1 MLYTS
6 SYGTITPT
14 ETKRLIDF
22 VEKKVRSIKSVPAKP
37 ERRTAK
43 KGAGGKC
50 KGSARTGK

>member
-43 KGAGGKC
+43 KGTGGKC
-50 KGSARTGK
+50 KSSARTGK